1 MERPNTIGDGNER
14 HKLLPKKLMSAEIVE
29 RRESHRPYYIVSD
42 SMVNFYFHYV
52 SPRASLINSGKGSVY
67 YQRKVKPNLHEFM
80 GSVFEKMARNYI
92 LENVG
97 TEKVPAFVTDVIEY
111 QKSVRVGKD
120 IKSVEIDLL
129 GLDGKDYVLAGE
141 ILQG

>member
-1 MERPNTIGDGNER
+1 MN
-14 HKLLPKKLMSAEIVE
+14 LW
-29 RRESHRPYYIVSD
+29 
-42 SMVNFYFHYV
+42 
-52 SPRASLINSGKGSVY
+52 GSI
-67 YQRKVKPNLHEFM
+67 
-80 GSVFEKMARNYI
+80 FEKMARNYI
-92 LENVG
+92 LENVW